1 MLCFVQLLAG
11 RERSFV
17 EVNKAAPAIATGDIE
32 IQAKPEVVWDV
43 LADIDNWP
51 SWNPDVKEAK
61 LTGGLKEGSVFR
73 WKAGPGTIT
82 STLEQVE
89 RPREIGW
96 SGKTMG
102 IIAVHVYRLEPL
114 GDGTKVHSEESF
126 DGLIARV
133 LKGPT
138 RGTLQKGLDGG
149 LASLK
154 REAERRA

>member
-1 MLCFVQLLAG
+1 M
-11 RERSFV
+11 
-17 EVNKAAPAIATGDIE
+17 EVNSAAPAIATGDIE
-32 IQAKPEVVWDV
+32 IQAKPETVWDV

-61 LTGGLKEGSVFR
+61 LTGGLKVGSVFR

-82 STLEQVE
+82 SSLEQVD

-96 SGKTMG
+96 SGRTMG
-102 IIAVHVYRLEPL
+102 IIAVHVYRLESS
-114 GDGTKVHSEESF
+114 GEGTKVRTEESF
-126 DGLIARV
+126 DGLIARL

-138 RGTLQKGLDGG
+138 RRTLQKGINGG

-154 REAERRA
+154 AEAERRK

>member
-1 MLCFVQLLAG
+1 
-11 RERSFV
+11 V
-17 EVNKAAPAIATGDIE
+17 EVNRAAPAIATGDIE
-32 IQAKPEVVWDV
+32 IRAKPETVWDV

-51 SWNPDVKEAK
+51 SWNRDVKKAK
-61 LTGGLKEGSVFR
+61 LAGGLKVGSSFR

-96 SGKTMG
+96 SGRTMG
-102 IIAVHVYRLEPL
+102 IIAVHVYRLEPH
-114 GDGTKVHSEESF
+114 GEGTKVHTEESF
-126 DGLIARV
+126 DGLIARL

-138 RGTLQKGLDGG
+138 RRTLQRGIDGG

-154 REAERRA
+154 EEAEGRN